1 MQSTPAPERYLLR
14 LLRCLITP
22 AFTFALGGCGGG
34 DLVLPGDLDPALIE
48 VVQGNGQ
55 LGSAGSPLEDSLVV
69 RLLDQAGNGIPD
81 RQVTWLVSAGGGT
94 ATPVTD
100 TTNQAGLASS
110 EWTLGPAAG
119 TNTLDAVI
127 SDVGSVT
134 FTATAGGAGGSSPSA
149 SRSTVS
155 ADPTSIEVESGIST
169 IRVTVR
175 DAVGTPIAGAIVTL
189 EASGAGNTLT
199 QPSEATD
206 RDGVAIGSLRSSVP
220 GTKDVAATVNGSIRI
235 GQTAQVSV
243 GGAPAPQMELLEG
256 DDQSAAPG
264 APVPIPPAVR
274 VTNDLGQPV
283 PGIEVTFV
291 VTEGSGSVA
300 GSSQTTDSE
309 GIARVESWTLGSP
322 GPNTLE
328 ARAGGVDGSPVVF
341 DATASFPTVEV
352 HHLVFLVP
360 PEDVKEDE
368 QFSVAVALVDVN
380 GNVVPR
386 TGIEIYVDVFRE
398 GNDVPSNTFVDG
410 ERFRDTENGVAVFNL
425 RVTSEGR
432 WRIRALS
439 DELPELGPNG
449 PEPFLFSNEFEVD

>member
-1 MQSTPAPERYLLR
+1 MQSNPAPEWYLLP
-14 LLRCLITP
+14 LLRRLVRP
-22 AFTFALGGCGGG
+22 AFAFALGGCGGG
-34 DLVLPGDLDPALIE
+34 DLVLPGDLEPALIE
-48 VVQGNGQ
+48 VVQGNRQ
-55 LGSAGSPLEDSLVV
+55 LGSAGSPLEHSLVV

-81 RQVTWLVSAGGGT
+81 RQVTWLISAGGGT
-94 ATPVTD
+94 ATPATD
-100 TTNQAGLASS
+100 TTNQAGFASS

-119 TNTLDAVI
+119 TNTLEAVI
-127 SDVGSVT
+127 SNVGSVT
-134 FTATAGGAGGSSPSA
+134 FTATAGGGGGSSPSV

-175 DAVGTPIAGAIVTL
+175 DAEGTPIPGAIVTL

-199 QPSEATD
+199 QPSEPTD
-206 RDGVAIGSLRSSVP
+206 GDGVAVGSLRSSVP

-309 GIARVESWTLGSP
+309 GIARVDSWTLGSP

-328 ARAGGVDGSPVVF
+328 AQAAGVSGSPVVF
-341 DATASFPTVEV
+341 EATASFPTAEV

-360 PEDVKEDE
+360 PEDVEE
-368 QFSVAVALVDVN
+368 GERFSVAVALVDVN
-380 GNVVPR
+380 GNVVPLS
-386 TGIEIYVDVFRE
+386 GIQIYVGLFPE
-398 GNDVPSNTFVDG
+398 GSPFPTNRWVEG
-410 ERFRDTENGVAVFNL
+410 ERFRDTENGVAVFDL
-425 RVTSEGR
+425 RITREGR
-432 WRIRALS
+432 WRMRALT
-439 DELPELGPNG
+439 DELPELGPHG
-449 PEPFLFSNEFEVD
+449 PEPYLFSDVFEVD